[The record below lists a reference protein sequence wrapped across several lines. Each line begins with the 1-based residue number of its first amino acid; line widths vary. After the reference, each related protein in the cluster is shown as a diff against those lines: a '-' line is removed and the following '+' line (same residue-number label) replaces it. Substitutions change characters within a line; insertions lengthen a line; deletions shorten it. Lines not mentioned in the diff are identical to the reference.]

1 MALIIRENIEPIY
14 IFFLIKIRRS
24 FLILKFKLNSMKQQT
39 ERNLLTNNFDIY
51 LFRYVSPYQGIG
63 LNEKGTSV
71 VLLVLLRPGRPPRP
85 PVARLVSFPRILVPG
100 RLLITVPRFRH
111 RRRLGFLLGHRT
123 FLVRF
128 RGILYPVHPLHHVVG
143 DAATSRFTFKKKKR
157 NN

>member
-1 MALIIRENIEPIY
+1 
-14 IFFLIKIRRS
+14 
-24 FLILKFKLNSMKQQT
+24 MKQQT

-143 DAATSRFTFKKKKR
+143 DAATSRFTFKKKKETINRAWKKKLIEFPSRWYR
-157 NN
+157 NLPFKIKK